1 MARLLIVDDEAGLR
15 SFLEAALVSEGHHVT
30 LAVDGAD
37 ALTKLESTGF
47 DLVLTDL
54 KMPKVDGL
62 AVLQHVR
69 AEHPNTQVIVL
80 TAFGTVEAAVE
91 AMKAGAFDF
100 LQKPLGSP
108 AELRLVVA
116 RALERRALLDFRES
130 VTRESDE
137 RPPLTWGAKSMKP
150 VVDALSRVART
161 EATVLLLGESGVGK
175 EVAARALH
183 AQSPRAKGPFVAL
196 NCAALA
202 ESLLESELF
211 GHEKGAFTGAT
222 AQRRGR
228 IEHAAGGTFFLDEV
242 GELRIDLQAKLLRVL
257 QERTFERI
265 GGHRTLAAEV
275 RWVAATNC
283 DLEAM
288 VRDGSFREDLFHRL
302 AAFPLQLPPLRER
315 PEDIV
320 PLAELLLGD
329 VCRELKR
336 PSLKLTD
343 SAKQA
348 LVAAPWPGN
357 IRQLRNVLER
367 AAILSDGSLLT
378 ELELPSMGPVSASAP
393 LALEGVE
400 KDAIV
405 RALAASQGNRRRAA
419 QALGIGLRT
428 LYEKLKRYGLG
439 S

>member
-1 MARLLIVDDEAGLR
+1 MARLLIVDDEEGLR
-15 SFLEAALVSEGHHVT
+15 AFLEAALVSEGHHVT
-30 LAVDGAD
+30 LAVDGVD
-37 ALTKLESTGF
+37 ALAQLQRASF

-54 KMPKVDGL
+54 KMPRVGGL
-62 AVLQHVR
+62 EVLQHVR

-80 TAFGTVEAAVE
+80 TAFGTVETAVE
-91 AMKAGAFDF
+91 AMKAGAYDF
-100 LQKPLGSP
+100 LQKPLSSP
-108 AELRLVVA
+108 AELRLLVA
-116 RALERRALLDFRES
+116 RALERRALLDLQDS
-130 VTRESDE
+130 VARQADSM
-137 RPPLTWGAKSMKP
+137 PPLTWGAKSMAP
-150 VVDALSRVART
+150 VVTALNKVART
-161 EATVLLLGESGVGK
+161 DATVLLLGESGVGK

-183 AQSPRAKGPFVAL
+183 QASPRAKGPFVAL

-222 AQRRGR
+222 VQRRGR

-257 QERTFERI
+257 QERTFERV
-265 GGHRTLAAEV
+265 GGHRTLAADV

-283 DLEAM
+283 DLDAM

-302 AAFPLQLPPLRER
+302 AAFPLTLPPLRER
-315 PEDIV
+315 REDIL
-320 PLAELLLGD
+320 PLAELLLQE

-336 PSLKLTD
+336 PALALSEAAKSSLL
-343 SAKQA
+343 S
-348 LVAAPWPGN
+348 APWPGN

-367 AAILSDGSLLT
+367 AAILCEGRLLAT
-378 ELELPSMGPVSASAP
+378 LDLPAASTSTTVEAP
-393 LALEGVE
+393 LAMEDVE
-400 KDAIV
+400 KDAIT

-439 S
+439 

>member
-1 MARLLIVDDEAGLR
+1 MARLLIVDNEEGLR
-15 SFLEAALVSEGHHVT
+15 SFFEAALVSEGHHVT

-37 ALTKLESTGF
+37 ALAKLERAGF

-54 KMPKVDGL
+54 KMPRVDGM
-62 AVLQHVR
+62 AVLHHVR
-69 AEHPNTQVIVL
+69 AEHPGTQVIVL
-80 TAFGTVEAAVE
+80 TAFGTVETAVE

-108 AELRLVVA
+108 TELRLVVA
-116 RALERRALLDFRES
+116 RALERRSLLDFRES
-130 VTRESDE
+130 VTRQSDE
-137 RPPLTWGAKSMKP
+137 LPPLTWGAKSMVP
-150 VVDALSRVART
+150 VVDALAKVART

-257 QERTFERI
+257 QERTFERV

-315 PEDIV
+315 REDIL
-320 PLAELLLGD
+320 PLAEVLLRD

-336 PSLKLTD
+336 PSLTLSD
-343 SAKQA
+343 AAKAA
-348 LVAAPWPGN
+348 LVSAPWPGN

-367 AAILSDGSLLT
+367 GAILSEGSLLT
-378 ELELPSMGPVSASAP
+378 ELELPAASAAVANAP
-393 LALEGVE
+393 LALEGLE
-400 KDAIV
+400 KEAIV
-405 RALAASQGNRRRAA
+405 RALAASSGNRRRAA

-428 LYEKLKRYGLG
+428 LYEKLKRYGLT
-439 S
+439 

>member
-1 MARLLIVDDEAGLR
+1 MARLLIVDDEEGIRA
-15 SFLEAALVSEGHHVT
+15 FLEAALVSEGHQVT
-30 LAVDGAD
+30 QAVDGAD
-37 ALTKLESTGF
+37 ALARLARTGF
-47 DLVLTDL
+47 DLVVTDL
-54 KMPKVDGL
+54 KMPGVDGL
-62 AVLQHVR
+62 AVLTHVR
-69 AEHPNTQVIVL
+69 EEHPGTQVIVL
-80 TAFGTVEAAVE
+80 TAHATVEVAVE

-130 VTRESDE
+130 VTSEQTS
-137 RPPLTWGAKSMKP
+137 RPPLTWGAKAMAP
-150 VVDALSRVART
+150 VVDALTKVART

-175 EVAARALH
+175 EVAARAVH
-183 AQSPRAKGPFVAL
+183 AMSPRAKGPFVAL

-222 AQRRGR
+222 VQRRGR

-242 GELRIDLQAKLLRVL
+242 GELRIEVQARLLRVL
-257 QERTFERI
+257 QERTFERV
-265 GGHRTLAAEV
+265 GGHRTLDAEV

-288 VRDGSFREDLFHRL
+288 VRDGSFREDLYHRL
-302 AAFPLQLPPLRER
+302 AAFPVRLPPLRER
-315 PEDIV
+315 VEDLL
-320 PLAELLLGD
+320 PLAELLLRE

-336 PSLKLTD
+336 PPLSL
-343 SAKQA
+343 SAHAKEA
-348 LVAAPWPGN
+348 LLAAPWPGN
-357 IRQLRNVLER
+357 VRQLRNVLER
-367 AAILSDGSLLT
+367 GAILCEGTLLT
-378 ELELPSMGPVSASAP
+378 ELDLPRTGSEERAP
-393 LALEGVE
+393 LALESVE
-400 KDAIV
+400 RDAIA

-428 LYEKLKRYGLG
+428 LYEKLRRYGL

>member
-1 MARLLIVDDEAGLR
+1 MARLLIVDDEEGIRA
-15 SFLEAALVSEGHHVT
+15 FLEAALVTEGHQVT
-30 LAVDGAD
+30 QAVDGAD
-37 ALTKLESTGF
+37 ALATLARVGF

-54 KMPKVDGL
+54 KMPAVDGL
-62 AVLQHVR
+62 AVLARVR
-69 AEHPNTQVIVL
+69 EEHPGTQVIML
-80 TAFGTVEAAVE
+80 TAHGTIEVAVE
-91 AMKAGAFDF
+91 AMRAGAFDF

-130 VTRESDE
+130 VTAQADE
-137 RPPLTWGAKSMKP
+137 RPPLTWGAKAMKP
-150 VVDALSRVART
+150 VVDALGKVART

-175 EVAARALH
+175 EVAARAVH
-183 AQSPRAKGPFVAL
+183 AMSPRAKGPFVAL

-211 GHEKGAFTGAT
+211 GHEKGAFTGAVG
-222 AQRRGR
+222 QRRGR

-242 GELRIDLQAKLLRVL
+242 GELRVDLQARLLRVL
-257 QERTFERI
+257 QERTFERV
-265 GGHRTLAAEV
+265 GGNRTLDAEV

-288 VRDGSFREDLFHRL
+288 VRDGSFREDLYHRL
-302 AAFPLQLPPLRER
+302 AAFPVRLPALRER
-315 PEDIV
+315 PEDIL
-320 PLAELLLGD
+320 PLAELLLRE

-336 PSLKLTD
+336 PPLMLSPR
-343 SAKQA
+343 AKES

-357 IRQLRNVLER
+357 VRQLRNVLER
-367 AAILSDGSLLT
+367 GAILCEGTLLT
-378 ELELPSMGPVSASAP
+378 ELEVPGAAATEAAP

-400 KDAIV
+400 KEAIV

-428 LYEKLKRYGLG
+428 LYEKLKRYGL

>member
-1 MARLLIVDDEAGLR
+1 MARLLIVDDEEGLR

-37 ALTKLESTGF
+37 ALLKLERAGF

-54 KMPKVDGL
+54 KMPRVDGM
-62 AVLQHVR
+62 AVLHHVR
-69 AEHPNTQVIVL
+69 AEHPGTQVIML
-80 TAFGTVEAAVE
+80 TAFGTVETAVE

-108 AELRLVVA
+108 TELRLVVA
-116 RALERRALLDFRES
+116 RALERRSLLDFRES
-130 VTRESDE
+130 VTRQSDAL
-137 RPPLTWGAKSMKP
+137 PPLTWGAKSMVP
-150 VVDALSRVART
+150 VVDALAKVART

-175 EVAARALH
+175 EVAARTVH
-183 AQSPRAKGPFVAL
+183 AQSRRAKGPFVAL

-211 GHEKGAFTGAT
+211 GHEKGAFTGAI

-257 QERTFERI
+257 QERTFERV

-283 DLEAM
+283 DLDAM

-315 PEDIV
+315 REDIL
-320 PLAELLLGD
+320 PLAEALLRD

-336 PSLKLTD
+336 PSLTLSD
-343 SAKQA
+343 AAKTA
-348 LVAAPWPGN
+348 LVSAEWPGN

-367 AAILSDGSLLT
+367 GAILSEGSLLT
-378 ELELPSMGPVSASAP
+378 ELELPAASAAVATPP
-393 LALEGVE
+393 LALEGLE
-400 KDAIV
+400 KEAIV
-405 RALAASQGNRRRAA
+405 RALAASSGNRRRAA

-428 LYEKLKRYGLG
+428 LYEKLKRYGIT
-439 S
+439 